1 MLHRS
6 GRREKPIR
14 KDQDHAKIL
23 LLRDVRRGKS
33 VRDGRG
39 LAEQS
44 AAGGD
49 GVSLWGDENLLKLGC
64 GDGCTTLNIPKP
76 LGHVL

>member
-1 MLHRS
+1 MLHRN

-33 VRDGRG
+33 IRDGRG

-44 AAGGD
+44 TAGGD
-49 GVSLWGDENLLKLGC
+49 GVSFWGGENFLKLGG

-76 LGHVL
+76 LNHML